1 MKTKIYFL
9 IGILLPAFL
18 LFSCKIGCRKDPTYM
33 TFYVNGEKF
42 TAKGR
47 KNCKGIYPMG
57 SLVVDEY
64 NVEGYLSNDKH
75 SLSLDARTYREN
87 ENKEYGLTVY
97 IIDNNQIHEN
107 GTYILH
113 NVGQDISYMVFYY
126 TQKYTTFD
134 HSGTVTITDMEEL
147 EDGHYRIDGRFE
159 ALLVNEA
166 GTDTLRI
173 TGGEFRTVTE

>member
-9 IGILLPAFL
+9 LVVFSAFL

-42 TAKGR
+42 TAKGK
-47 KNCKGIYPMG
+47 KNCKGVHVIG
-57 SLVVDEY
+57 SLTIDEN
-64 NVEGYLSNDKH
+64 NVIGTLSDDKH
-75 SLSLDARTYREN
+75 SLLLIARTFDTN
-87 ENKEYGLTVY
+87 EAQFSLNIFIADSIQTLHIGE
-97 IIDNNQIHEN
+97 
-107 GTYILH
+107 YILH
-113 NVGQDISYMVFYY
+113 RYQEGKLISSMVFNY
-126 TQKYTTFD
+126 TQTFESFD

>member
-9 IGILLPAFL
+9 LVVFSAFL
-18 LFSCKIGCRKDPTYM
+18 LFSCKIGCRKDPTYT

-47 KNCKGIYPMG
+47 KNCKGIHPIG

-75 SLSLDARTYREN
+75 SLSLSARPHDEN
-87 ENKEYGLTVY
+87 DEEYGLKII
-97 IIDNNQIHEN
+97 IIDDNQILKDN
-107 GTYILH
+107 TYVLYRE
-113 NVGQDISYMVFYY
+113 GQDISYMVFYY
-126 TQKYTTFD
+126 TQKYTTYD
-134 HSGTVTITDMEEL
+134 HSGTVTITDMEEW

-159 ALLVNEA
+159 GLLVNEA